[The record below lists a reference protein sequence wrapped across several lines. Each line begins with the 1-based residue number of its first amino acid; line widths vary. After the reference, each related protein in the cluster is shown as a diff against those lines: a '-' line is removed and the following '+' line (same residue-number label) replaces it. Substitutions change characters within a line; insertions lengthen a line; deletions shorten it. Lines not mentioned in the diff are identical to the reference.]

1 MSIKFRWLGNVCLE
15 IVLPSNKVLIVDPYL
30 DSSPYSPIKSSDITG
45 ADYIA
50 ITHGHVDHFAD
61 AGPLVRKFNSTVICS
76 RWIANG
82 LAKFINIDPDTMVK
96 VASVDTIVFDDLR
109 VEVKKADH
117 VSTVAPLKD
126 VFKRLT
132 GVAPDPEMPIADLQR
147 SIREMSP
154 RRQPDPAQE
163 ALIKRVRDSDITIG
177 EQLSFVFETTDNLRL
192 YVHGAGPYDYL
203 RDTIRNGRADVFF
216 SQLGGVRS
224 ETAAEIAALSGAQI
238 VVPVHHDMDGAEVAH
253 KRAKSMAEH
262 LSKLSSAQLLDAEH
276 GKWYEIG
283 LKVSAV

>member
-96 VASVDTIVFDDLR
+96 VASGDTIVFDDLR

-117 VSTVAPLKD
+117 VLQSAA
-126 VFKRLT
+126 RL
-132 GVAPDPEMPIADLQR
+132 E
-147 SIREMSP
+147 
-154 RRQPDPAQE
+154 
-163 ALIKRVRDSDITIG
+163 
-177 EQLSFVFETTDNLRL
+177 
-192 YVHGAGPYDYL
+192 
-203 RDTIRNGRADVFF
+203 
-216 SQLGGVRS
+216 
-224 ETAAEIAALSGAQI
+224 
-238 VVPVHHDMDGAEVAH
+238 
-253 KRAKSMAEH
+253 
-262 LSKLSSAQLLDAEH
+262 
-276 GKWYEIG
+276 
-283 LKVSAV
+283 